1 MQPRTAVQLEVA
13 AHRAF
18 ASALEW
24 PGWCRSGRDEAT
36 ALAALIAVGPRYR
49 TTVGRTAADLTTS
62 DDTSRFEI
70 VERTPGTATTDFG
83 APGVPASTDDRP
95 IDAAELDRLSGLL
108 RACWTAFDAVAVRHA
123 SAVLRSGP
131 RGGGR
136 VLATIV
142 DHVDGADRAYLGALG
157 GAHHLADDVAAAT
170 SATQALRAAF
180 LATLVDRASRVPPP
194 PSRRRNPVW
203 SVRYAIR
210 RSAWHAVDHAWEIED
225 RVTPAP

>member
-1 MQPRTAVQLEVA
+1 MQPRIAVQLEVA

-24 PGWCRSGRDEAT
+24 PGWCRSGRDET
-36 ALAALIAVGPRYR
+36 AAVAALIAVGPRYR
-49 TTVGRTAADLTTS
+49 TTVGRPAADLTTP
-62 DDTSRFEI
+62 DDASGVEI
-70 VERTPGTATTDFG
+70 VERTPGTATTEFG
-83 APGVPASTDDRP
+83 APGVPAPTDDRP
-95 IDAAELDRLSGLL
+95 IDAAELDRLGGLL
-108 RACWTAFDAVAVRHA
+108 RACWTAFDAAAVRNA
-123 SAVLRSGP
+123 SAVLRTGP

-136 VLATIV
+136 ALATIV
-142 DHVDGADRAYLGALG
+142 GHVDGADRAYLGALG

-180 LATLVDRASRVPPP
+180 LAALVDRASGVPPP

-225 RVTPAP
+225 RATPAP